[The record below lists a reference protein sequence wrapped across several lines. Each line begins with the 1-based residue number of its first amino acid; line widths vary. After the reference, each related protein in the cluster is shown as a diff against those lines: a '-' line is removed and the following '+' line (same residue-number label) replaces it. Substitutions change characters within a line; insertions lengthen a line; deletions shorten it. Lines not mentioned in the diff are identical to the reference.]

1 MIVNVIV
8 VSYINNMGG
17 IYFKLCNDIVS
28 QIWIWCIDRS
38 IWLLVVYI
46 FGVENVVVDRKFRKF
61 DD

>member
-1 MIVNVIV
+1 MIDNVIV